1 MTTKADTGLVSLVY
15 TSTASQPF
23 RETALEQLLTVCR
36 RLNDGRAITG
46 MLLHRDGRFIQVLE
60 GHPETVADLVDVIRN
75 DSRHHDLRVL
85 MQESIAE
92 RRFSD
97 WTMGYRVLHR
107 GERRPEGYRDSF
119 ADLDAGSDVDTLV
132 RALTE
137 LTLWFRVRAGDRSV
151 TAEAV
156 ASPGRFGEASA

>member
-1 MTTKADTGLVSLVY
+1 MSTEADTGLVSLVY

-36 RLNDGRAITG
+36 RLNDGRGITG

-60 GHPETVADLVDVIRN
+60 GHPDTVAELVDVIRE

-85 MQESIAE
+85 MKESIAE

-107 GERRPEGYRDSF
+107 GERRPTGYRDSF
-119 ADLDAGSDVDTLV
+119 ADLDAGSDADTIV

-151 TAEAV
+151 TAGAV
-156 ASPGRFGEASA
+156 ASPGRFGEAKV

>member
-1 MTTKADTGLVSLVY
+1 MSADAATGLVSLVY

-23 RETALEQLLTVCR
+23 RETALEQLLGVCR

-60 GHPETVADLVDVIRN
+60 GSPDTVADLVDTIRK

-85 MQESIAE
+85 LKEPIAE
-92 RRFSD
+92 RRFPD
-97 WTMGYRVLHR
+97 WTMGYRAFHR
-107 GERRPEGYRDSF
+107 GEGLPAGYRDSF
-119 ADLDAGSDVDTLV
+119 DDLDAGADIDTTV

-137 LTLWFRVRAGDRSV
+137 LTLWFRVRAR
-151 TAEAV
+151 A
-156 ASPGRFGEASA
+156 